1 MRAEHCRKLCC
12 PKCAGELR
20 SVAFAEAD
28 GGGVRDG
35 ILLCERC
42 QLRYPVINHVP
53 VLLLFRTAVHDQFNR
68 RYSGPLASWASYRS
82 PDEEPLP
89 GERTT
94 QDTFTE
100 EWDLIK
106 VEDDELSF
114 TYTHEDL
121 VRLNREV
128 WLKWLKRGP
137 AEIAELLVVGCG
149 AGKEA
154 AALSEL
160 LPEARIFATDLNLSV
175 IRIGEKLA
183 NHPRI
188 HVTICSLFHL
198 PFKRESFDL
207 VYSQGVL
214 HHNRSTREAFDAI
227 SPFVRPA
234 GHLFIWVYGLD
245 DHLLKKGVLGVISRF
260 NYHLEAILRPG
271 LSRAPKFLRETFFH
285 VAGFVLHPLILTR
298 IRHKGKWQMRH
309 TIHGLRDWLSPR
321 YAHLHGYNEVIEW
334 FERGGF
340 DVMDVQST
348 GAYRD
353 LFNKQ
358 LWGVGMT
365 GQKRLSAG
373 GSAEPAPGTGK
384 IP

>member
-1 MRAEHCRKLCC
+1 MRAEHFQKLCC
-12 PKCAGELR
+12 PKCKGNLQSA
-20 SVAFAEAD
+20 AFVEAA

-35 ILLCERC
+35 ILICERC

-53 VLLLFRTAVHDQFNR
+53 VMLLFHTAVHDQFNR
-68 RYSGPLASWASYRS
+68 RYANALASWASCKS
-82 PDEEPLP
+82 PDAEPLP
-89 GERTT
+89 GEKTT

-121 VRLNREV
+121 VHLNRDV
-128 WLKWLKRGP
+128 WLKWLKREP
-137 AEIAELLVVGCG
+137 AKISELLVVGCG

-160 LPEARIFATDLNLSV
+160 LPESRLFATDINLSV
-175 IRIGEKLA
+175 IRIGETLA
-183 NHPRI
+183 SHPRI
-188 HVTICSLFHL
+188 YVTICSLFHL
-198 PFKRESFDL
+198 PFKPESFDL

-227 SPFVRPA
+227 TPYVRPA

-245 DHLLKKGVLGVISRF
+245 DHLLKKGFIGIISRF
-260 NYHLEAILRPG
+260 NFHLEAALRPL
-271 LSRAPKFLRETFFH
+271 LSRAPRLIRETFFH
-285 VAGFVLHPLILTR
+285 VAGFVLHPLVLTR
-298 IRHKGKWQMRH
+298 IRHKKEWHMRN

-321 YAHLHGYNEVIEW
+321 YAHVHGYNEVIEW
-334 FERGGF
+334 YERAGF

-353 LFNKQ
+353 LFHKQ

-365 GQKRLSAG
+365 GRRIASTGESAKPV
-373 GSAEPAPGTGK
+373 SAN
-384 IP
+384 ID